1 MKYAEKLKKG
11 DKVAIVSLSSGML
24 GEEFCSHNI
33 EIGVKR
39 LKEYG
44 LLPVFMPN
52 ARKGITYLKAHPEAR
67 AQDLKDAFFDDSIRG
82 IICAIGGA
90 GALAAKCIKSLEVIA
105 YEDLGCE
112 SVKRLQIE
120 DFPVICAI
128 DGKGGN
134 LFQEGRKKYEKV

>member
-11 DKVAIVSLSSGML
+11 DKVAIVSLSSGMV
-24 GEEFCSHNI
+24 GEEFFSHNI

-90 GALAAKCIKSLEVIA
+90 E
-105 YEDLGCE
+105 
-112 SVKRLQIE
+112 R
-120 DFPVICAI
+120 
-128 DGKGGN
+128 N
-134 LFQEGRKKYEKV
+134 GRI